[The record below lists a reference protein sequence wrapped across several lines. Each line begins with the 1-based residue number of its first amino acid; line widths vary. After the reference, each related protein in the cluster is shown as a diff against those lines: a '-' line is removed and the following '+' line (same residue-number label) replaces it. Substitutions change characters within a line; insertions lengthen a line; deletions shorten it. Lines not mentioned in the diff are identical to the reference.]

1 MTLAARLRTR
11 LHEGHARPLSILQDD
26 PRIDRIPGDP
36 APDGPESAGSASR
49 EPIRYAPA
57 AVLVAITDRPAPG
70 VILTRRASH
79 MRKHAGQ
86 VAFPGGRIDLQDK
99 DAVAAALRE
108 AEEEIALAPAR
119 VEIIGTS
126 DRYRTFTGFD
136 IVPVLGV
143 IPPDLPFRAHEAEVE
158 ALFEVPLDFL
168 LDPANRISRDVQFNG
183 KPHHYYEIFWE
194 DYRIWGITAAI
205 IANLSKRLGYDTG
218 IAA

>member
-1 MTLAARLRTR
+1 MTLAAQLRTR
-11 LHEGHARPLSILQDD
+11 LHEGHARPLSVTLADT
-26 PRIDRIPGDP
+26 RIGVIAADSP
-36 APDGPESAGSASR
+36 AGSDIPASPSR
-49 EPIRYAPA
+49 EPMRFAPA
-57 AVLVAITDRPAPG
+57 AVLVAITDRPSPG

-86 VAFPGGRIDLQDK
+86 VAFPGGRVDVQDK

-108 AEEEIALAPAR
+108 AEEEIALPPAR
-119 VEIIGTS
+119 VEVVGIS
-126 DRYRTFTGFD
+126 DRYQTFTGFD

-143 IPPDLPFRAHEAEVE
+143 IPPDLPFRVHEAEVE

-168 LDPANRISRDVQFNG
+168 LDPANRVRREVQLAG
-183 KPHHYYEIFWE
+183 ALHHYYEIFWE

-205 IANLSKRLGYDTG
+205 IANLSKRLGYDDD